1 MKQFQFYIDGLFE
14 NGVETFES
22 VNPATGRPWAMMPDA
37 TPDVVDRAVRSAHR
51 AFHDDA
57 WRGLTATQRGKLLM
71 KLADALAENASAI
84 AEIETI
90 DTGKVIHETASQIA
104 YIVEYFRYFGGLA
117 DKFAGQHL
125 PIDKKDMEM
134 WVRREPIGVV
144 AAIVPWNS
152 QLFLAATKLGPAL
165 AAGCTVVL
173 KASEE
178 APGPLLEF
186 AHAFDK
192 AGFPP
197 GVLNIITGRGAGCG
211 IALTSH
217 PLVSRIAF
225 TGGPET
231 ARHIIR
237 NSAANLAVTTL
248 ELGGKSPVVVFDDA
262 GVESTASAI
271 VAGIFAAAGQ
281 SCVAGSRL
289 VVQRGIKDALL
300 KRIIEKAEA
309 IRMGD
314 PSDPKTQ
321 VGPLGTHRQRD
332 YIEKIVA
339 ESIAAGAKLLC
350 GGKRPDGLPDGYYY
364 LPTVLDCTTISTPS
378 VTHELFGPVLSVLTF
393 DTEEEALRLANASE
407 YGLGSGIFTQN
418 LSRAHRMSAKIKA
431 GVVWIN
437 TYRAISPLAPFGGS
451 GLSGYGRESG
461 AESILDYTR
470 TKSVWLRTSDD
481 PIPDPFVMR

>member
-1 MKQFQFYIDGLFE
+1 MKKFQLYIDGKFE
-14 NGVETFES
+14 DGASTFES
-22 VNPATGRPWAMMPDA
+22 LSPATAKPWAIMPDA
-37 TPDVVDRAVRSAHR
+37 SPEIVDRAVRSAHR

-71 KLADALAENASAI
+71 KLAEALAEATPAI

-104 YIVEYFRYFGGLA
+104 YIVEYFRYFAGLA

-125 PIDKKDMEM
+125 PIDKKDMEV
-134 WVRREPIGVV
+134 WLRREPIGVV
-144 AAIVPWNS
+144 AAIIPWNS
-152 QLFLAATKLGPAL
+152 QLFLTATKLGPAL

-186 AHAFDK
+186 AKAFDK

-197 GVLNIITGRGAGCG
+197 GVLNVITGRGAECG

-262 GVESTASAI
+262 NVESTASAI

-289 VVQRGIKDALL
+289 IVQRGIKEALL
-300 KRIIEKAEA
+300 RRVVEKATA
-309 IRMGD
+309 IRIGD

-321 VGPLGTHRQRD
+321 VGPLGTRRQRD
-332 YIEKIVA
+332 YIEKIVG
-339 ESIAAGAKLLC
+339 ESLAAGAKLLC
-350 GGKRPDGLPDGYYY
+350 GGKRPEGLDDGYYY
-364 LPTVLDCTTISTPS
+364 LPTVLDCDDSQTPS
-378 VTHELFGPVLSVLTF
+378 IVHELFGPVLSVLTF
-393 DTEEEALRLANASE
+393 DTEEQSLELANNSE
-407 YGLGSGIFTQN
+407 YGLGSGVFTQN
-418 LSRAHRMSAKIKA
+418 LARAHRMSAKIKA

-437 TYRAISPLAPFGGS
+437 TYRAISPLAPFGGY
-451 GLSGYGRESG
+451 GLSGFGRESG
-461 AESILDYTR
+461 AESMFDYTR

>member
-1 MKQFQFYIDGLFE
+1 MRQFQLYIDGKFE
-14 NGVETFES
+14 DGPKSFES
-22 VNPATGRPWAMMPDA
+22 LSPANGKPWAVMPDA
-37 TPDVVDRAVRSAHR
+37 TPEVVDRAVRSAHR
-51 AFHDDA
+51 AFHDEA

-71 KLADALAENASAI
+71 KLADALAEATPAI

-125 PIDKKDMEM
+125 PIDKKDMEV
-134 WVRREPIGVV
+134 WLRREPIGVV
-144 AAIVPWNS
+144 AAIIPWNS
-152 QLFLAATKLGPAL
+152 QLFLAATKIGPAL

-186 AHAFDK
+186 ARAFDK
-192 AGFPP
+192 VGFPP
-197 GVLNIITGRGAGCG
+197 GVLSVITGRGAECG

-231 ARHIIR
+231 ARHIVR
-237 NSAANLAVTTL
+237 NSTANLAVTSL

-262 GVESTASAI
+262 NVESTASAI

-289 VVQRGIKDALL
+289 IAQRGIKDALL
-300 KRIIEKAEA
+300 KRVVEKAQA
-309 IRMGD
+309 IRIGD
-314 PSDPKTQ
+314 PSDTKTQ
-321 VGPLGTHRQRD
+321 VGPLGTKRQRD
-332 YIEKIVA
+332 FIEKIVA
-339 ESIAAGAKLLC
+339 ESVSAGAKLLC
-350 GGKRPDGLPDGYYY
+350 GGKRPEGLADGWYF
-364 LPTVLDCTTISTPS
+364 LPTVLDCTTVNTPS
-378 VTHELFGPVLSVLTF
+378 IVHELFGPVLSVLTF
-393 DTEEEALRLANASE
+393 DTEAEALQLANESD
-407 YGLGSGIFTQN
+407 YGLASGVFTQN

-431 GVVWIN
+431 GVVWVN
-437 TYRAISPLAPFGGS
+437 TYRAISPLAPFGGY

-461 AESILDYTR
+461 AESIYDYTR

>member
-1 MKQFQFYIDGLFE
+1 
-14 NGVETFES
+14 
-22 VNPATGRPWAMMPDA
+22 ATGKPWAVMPDA

-71 KLADALAENASAI
+71 KLADCLAEATPAI

-125 PIDKKDMEM
+125 PIDKKDVEV
-134 WVRREPIGVV
+134 WLRREPIGVV
-144 AAIVPWNS
+144 AAIIPWNS
-152 QLFLAATKLGPAL
+152 QLFLTATKLGPAL

-186 AHAFDK
+186 ARAFDK

-197 GVLNIITGRGAGCG
+197 GVLNVITGRGADCG

-217 PLVSRIAF
+217 PLIARIAF

-237 NSAANLAVTTL
+237 NSAANLAVTSL

-289 VVQRGIKDALL
+289 IVQRRIKDALL
-300 KRIIEKAEA
+300 SRVIEKAQS
-309 IRMGD
+309 IRIGD

-321 VGPLGTHRQRD
+321 VGPLGTRRQRD

-339 ESIAAGAKLLC
+339 ESIAAGARLLC
-350 GGKRPDGLPDGYYY
+350 GGKRPEGVPDGWFY
-364 LPTVLDCTTISTPS
+364 LPTILDCSTINTPS
-378 VTHELFGPVLSVLTF
+378 VMHELFGPVLSVLTF
-393 DTEEEALRLANASE
+393 DTEDEALRLANDSE

-418 LSRAHRMSAKIKA
+418 LSRAHRMAAKIKA

-437 TYRAISPLAPFGGS
+437 TYRAISPLAPFGGF

-461 AESILDYTR
+461 AESIYDYTR